1 MTLVGGFLA
10 IATLRLVL
18 MRHPARTL
26 SGCKGRLKLSTGIT
40 ADHRCL
46 DAPRRK
52 GAISRSSVDHV
63 DRRRVSVALHPA
75 AYCQN
80 LFPYHKNQQKVYA
93 YQPPQPSPVSARTD
107 ILCRRFVNRRFY

>member
-63 DRRRVSVALHPA
+63 DRWRVSIELHQA
-75 AYCQN
+75 EYWQK
-80 LFPYHKNQQKVYA
+80 LFPYHQKQQKGYA
-93 YQPPQPSPVSARTD
+93 DQPPQPFPVAARTD